1 MPPKT
6 TKQEKAFCFFFLHY
20 FVLTISRRKSW
31 TFWHRTRSPPSR
43 FLPQLL
49 NRVWRFDVGQKILLR
64 RVISRLQLN
73 SENRTASKPVAS
85 EVSLLPGLDLQQ
97 ELCSIEHSPTLRR
110 PRTLMCPKPC
120 SFTFWHL
127 RFELFLHVMLKDT
140 FTSLPSCPERL
151 LGGYCSCSI

>member
-1 MPPKT
+1 MVGTLWGLLVPSMLVYKIWWPNRD
-6 TKQEKAFCFFFLHY
+6 KQLWEGRGEHEKGKNSVWLKWPNYFCLRLSVTSKSY
-20 FVLTISRRKSW
+20 FATI
-31 TFWHRTRSPPSR
+31 TEQG
-43 FLPQLL
+43 LA
-49 NRVWRFDVGQKILLR
+49 DMGYVGQKILLR

-73 SENRTASKPVAS
+73 SENPTASKTVAS

-127 RFELFLHVMLKDT
+127 RFELC
-140 FTSLPSCPERL
+140 FT
-151 LGGYCSCSI
+151 G